1 MRRMYFL
8 TMAASLALFNAGCLI
23 NQYSSDKN
31 ERMEQLLFDS
41 ENLRQ
46 IRGEWRRFWM
56 NSEPSHMTYERVH
69 GGLGP

>member
-1 MRRMYFL
+1 MKRFCLL
-8 TMAASLALFNAGCLI
+8 TLLAGLALSNAGCLI

-56 NSEPSHMTYERVH
+56 IDQPSHLTPERIH
-69 GGLGP
+69 GGFQ

>member
-1 MRRMYFL
+1 MRLYQFML
-8 TMAASLALFNAGCLI
+8 LAGLALTNAGCFV